1 MLLADKVAIVTGVGA
16 GLGKAAAVALARE
29 GATVALV
36 ARTESKLEE
45 VAAEIAAQRREV
57 PGGAGQRGQARGLRP
72 DRRDRGRASSGAST
86 CW

>member
-36 ARTESKLEE
+36 ARTESRLEE
-45 VAAEIAAQRREV
+45 VGREIAA
-57 PGGAGQRGQARGLRP
+57 AG
-72 DRRDRGRASSGAST
+72 GRALVVPASVASPTTAPGSPRRCRTSSAAST
-86 CW
+86 SS